1 LVPNRPL
8 PTGRRAALT
17 VQVRSLVRAIREGDD
32 ATVEAAV
39 RQLSSRRRLF
49 APLGLVVGAF
59 VMLFQGL
66 KLLISNWRL
75 TLVQL
80 LPAMWI
86 WVAMFDFKAHMFYG
100 KSFYRLHGAGLLVAI
115 LGIAIITAASFY
127 LNAVFA
133 YAIATP
139 GKPEIRPAFARTNSH
154 ASMVLGAGA
163 IVGVLLGMAALYTN
177 RWGHHWFAISMS
189 FVLAIMMLAYVA
201 VPSRLIGMKTTHSR
215 GDKFKATAVGGAL
228 GAVICTP
235 PYVLA
240 RVGILMLGSHLLF
253 IPGIFVL
260 TLGVTLQ
267 AGATSAVKA
276 IKMSAK
282 LVAGHDLAA

>member
-1 LVPNRPL
+1 VS
-8 PTGRRAALT
+8 RRAALT
-17 VQVRSLVRAIREGDD
+17 VQVRKLVRAIREGDD

-39 RQLSSRRRLF
+39 RQLSSRRRLY

-66 KLLISNWRL
+66 KLLMSNWRL

-86 WVAMFDFKAHMFYG
+86 WIAMFDFKSHMFYG
-100 KSFYRLHGAGLLVAI
+100 KSFYLLYGAGLIAAI
-115 LGIAIITAASFY
+115 LGVAVITAASFF

-139 GKPEIRPAFARTNSH
+139 GQPQIRPAFTKARSH
-154 ASMVLGAGA
+154 GAVVLGAGGL
-163 IVGVLLGMAALYTN
+163 IGVLLGMAALYSH
-177 RWGHHWFAISMS
+177 RFGHHLFATSMGI
-189 FVLAIMMLAYVA
+189 VIGIMMVAYVA
-201 VPSRLIGMKTTHSR
+201 VPSRLIGMKTTHSTS
-215 GDKFKATAVGGAL
+215 DKLKATAVGGAI

-235 PYVLA
+235 PYVLG
-240 RVGILMLGSHLLF
+240 RVGILMLGSHVLF
-253 IPGIFVL
+253 IPGLFVL